1 MRSLPT
7 SSTRRHKGTLLLLL
21 AGMVLAAMASVCLG
35 PVPLSPREVLSALA
49 GKQEGTLAGQI
60 VRYARLPR
68 TLGCLLAGSAL
79 AVAGCVIQGVLDNPL
94 AAPNIVGVN
103 AGAGLGVTLLSALAP
118 GLVTAAPLAAFLG
131 AMAGVLLVL
140 ALSQRTG
147 ASRLTVVLAGV
158 TVSSICSAAI
168 DALVTLDPD
177 ALMGYTDFRI
187 GGLHSATMARALP
200 AAWVILPA
208 LLLVLALAPRLDLL
222 RLGGDVAQSLGV
234 RVKPLRLVLLALAA
248 ALAGA
253 AVSFAGLLGFLG
265 LLVPHMARRLMGE
278 ESLPLLAA
286 CALGGAGFLTVCD
299 LLSRLLFA
307 PAELPVGILL
317 SLIGGPFFLWLLL
330 KRKGGEAA

>member
-1 MRSLPT
+1 M
-7 SSTRRHKGTLLLLL
+7 
-21 AGMVLAAMASVCLG
+21 ALAALASVCLG
-35 PVPLSPREVLSALA
+35 PVPLSPGEVLSALA

-118 GLVTAAPLAAFLG
+118 SLVTAAPLAAFLG

-158 TVSSICSAAI
+158 AVSSICSAAI

-187 GGLHSATMARALP
+187 GGLHSANMARVLP

-208 LLLVLALAPRLDLL
+208 LLLVLVLAPRLDLL

-234 RVKPLRLVLLALAA
+234 RVKPLRLVLLTLAA

-278 ESLPLLAA
+278 ESLPLLTA

-307 PAELPVGILL
+307 PAELPAGILL